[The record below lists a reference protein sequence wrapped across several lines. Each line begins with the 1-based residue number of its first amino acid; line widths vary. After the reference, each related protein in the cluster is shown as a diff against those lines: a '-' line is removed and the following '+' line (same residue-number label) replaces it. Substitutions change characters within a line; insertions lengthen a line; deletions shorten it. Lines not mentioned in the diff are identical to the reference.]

1 MVIIDGLGDEPITE
15 LNGITPLAAA
25 FAPNLHYIA
34 SRGKVGRIETT
45 FPGFP
50 IESMVC
56 IMGLL
61 GYEPE
66 KYYPTGRASF
76 EALAKGIPLNANDL
90 IFRCNTITVDKNK
103 QTLADF
109 TGGLISDSDAR
120 KLISRITLPFDHWE
134 LYPGQSYRNIL
145 ILRRANVRARKIKC
159 FEPHMNIGGR
169 ISDLLVQAVD
179 ATAHVVVEAIN
190 RFLIDTQQQIEAMQL
205 GERCAANMLWVW
217 SPSEKPIWPSFKE
230 RTGLSAAVVGGLDF
244 LHGIAMAAKIHFDVI
259 PGATGYIDTDYSAK
273 AAYAIKY
280 LTDFEF
286 VLVHVNAADE
296 EAHQHNFAGKI
307 KAIEQTDRLVVGP
320 LLRELHEKYANDF
333 RIVVCGDHTT
343 RCSDGKH
350 TNDFVPY
357 AIYGNGVD
365 ASGLPQFSEVTCGG
379 MPITRSLD
387 FLKNIVY
394 DHALT
399 DAQP

>member
-1 MVIIDGLGDEPITE
+1 MKAVMVIIDGLGDEAITE
-15 LNGITPLAAA
+15 LSGDTPLAAA

-34 SRGKVGRIETT
+34 SRGQVGRIETT
-45 FPGFP
+45 FPSFP

-90 IFRCNTITVDKNK
+90 VFRCNTITIDRNK

-109 TGGLISDSDAR
+109 TGGLISNSDAR
-120 KLISRITLPFDHWE
+120 KLIGQINLPYDHWE

-145 ILRRANVRARKIKC
+145 ILRRTNVRARHVRC
-159 FEPHMNIGGR
+159 FEPHMNIGGK
-169 ISDLLVQAVD
+169 INDLLVQAVD
-179 ATAHVVVEAIN
+179 ASARGMVEEIN
-190 RFLIDTQQQIEAMQL
+190 RFLIDTQQQIDAMKL
-205 GERCAANMLWVW
+205 GESCAANMLWVW

-230 RTGLSAAVVGGLDF
+230 RTGLNAAVVGGLDF

-280 LTDFEF
+280 LTDFDF
-286 VLVHVNAADE
+286 ILVHINAADE
-296 EAHQHNFAGKI
+296 EAHQHNHAGKI

-320 LLRELHEKYANDF
+320 LLHKLHEMHAEDF
-333 RIVVCGDHTT
+333 RIVICGDHTT

-357 AIYGNGVD
+357 AIYGKGLE
-365 ASGLPQFSEVTCGG
+365 ASGVRQFSEATCGG
-379 MPITRSLD
+379 MAITRSLE

-394 DHALT
+394 G
-399 DAQP
+399 QV